1 MSLFENPDCTFE
13 ETVDKLGQNEC
24 RQCGLTLDASPGAT
38 CVACKIPKKGAQYN
52 LRLTSWDKNPAYMR
66 RVQADAAEDSDD
78 DDDDDDDYCS
88 TGDDTDKCGSV
99 QERPQK
105 RRCIGPGVTHT
116 DPDVATGT
124 GTGAGAGTG
133 AGRDMET
140 LSIHILDMNAG
151 LATNSVR
158 KYAKTATAIAS
169 RVGCSDPRLFDAQF
183 AIILDVATRA
193 VAMTRTQEQL
203 NRLGIEW
210 SEEAADAHK
219 LRVQKNV
226 KDCVC
231 ASRAMQKAVKVHGDW
246 LCKQLFGVEATAD

>member
-1 MSLFENPDCTFE
+1 MSLFENSDSTFE
-13 ETVDKLGQNEC
+13 ETIDKLGQNEC

-88 TGDDTDKCGSV
+88 STGDDTDKCGSV

-105 RRCIGPGVTHT
+105 RRCIGRGVKHT
-116 DPDVATGT
+116 DSDVATR
-124 GTGAGAGTG
+124 

-140 LSIHILDMNAG
+140 LSIHILDMNAS

-183 AIILDVATRA
+183 AIILDVATKA

-246 LCKQLFGVEATAD
+246 LCKQLFGVEAAAD